1 MCFICTRIKNH
12 FHINGFTLSLALKQR
27 LWATH
32 EWPIL
37 IYCGIV
43 YIATRVPWFQGSAF
57 LLKEKLS
64 NRRKENLWDRG
75 NFMLYKWLKHF
86 VLQKIK

>member
-1 MCFICTRIKNH
+1 MCFICTRVKNH
-12 FHINGFTLSLALKQR
+12 FHISGFTLGLALKQR

-37 IYCGIV
+37 IYCGMV
-43 YIATRVPWFQGSAF
+43 YIATRVPWFQGPAF

-64 NRRKENLWDRG
+64 NRRKELTSG
-75 NFMLYKWLKHF
+75 TGEILCF
-86 VLQKIK
+86 ISG